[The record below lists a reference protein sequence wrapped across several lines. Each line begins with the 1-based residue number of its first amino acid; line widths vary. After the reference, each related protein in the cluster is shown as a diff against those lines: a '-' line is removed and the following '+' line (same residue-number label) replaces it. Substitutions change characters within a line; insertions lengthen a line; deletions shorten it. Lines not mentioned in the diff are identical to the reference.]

1 MPLAS
6 SSILN
11 VLLVRIAVA
20 YLETVISTWKTDY
33 RTAKLVSDVSKNI
46 FCAAMSCYEN
56 TITERR
62 CLSPTQTGMSCLL
75 RNALL
80 VDSLSKPGIVGSR
93 P

>member
-46 FCAAMSCYEN
+46 FLCSNVM
-56 TITERR
+56 
-62 CLSPTQTGMSCLL
+62 L
-75 RNALL
+75 
-80 VDSLSKPGIVGSR
+80 
-93 P
+93 